1 MVHRL
6 NLMLNRKNII
16 KLINKTAMTL
26 VKFNNKPSNGFS
38 LLENFFNEIPT
49 VFKDDFGTNVKG
61 SVPVNIRETN
71 DAYLLDVVAPG
82 FEKNDFSLNLDKNI
96 LTISVEK
103 KNEVKNESEKE
114 IRNEYSYRTFQRV
127 FTLDEKIDGQKIEAK
142 YVNGVLT
149 LNLPKKVEV
158 KASVKE
164 ISVL

>member
-49 VFKDDFGTNVKG
+49 VFRDDFGTNVKG
-61 SVPVNIRETN
+61 SVPVNIKETN

-82 FEKNDFSLNLDKNI
+82 FEKND
-96 LTISVEK
+96 
-103 KNEVKNESEKE
+103 
-114 IRNEYSYRTFQRV
+114 
-127 FTLDEKIDGQKIEAK
+127 
-142 YVNGVLT
+142 LT
-149 LNLPKKVEV
+149 LNLPKKAEV